1 VGSAVNTARIGAGDS
16 VAVVGCGGVGL
27 NVVQG
32 ARLAGADRVVA
43 VDLNPAKLD
52 VAREFRRH
60 RTVDAGY
67 VA

>member
-1 VGSAVNTARIGAGDS
+1 V
-16 VAVVGCGGVGL
+16 GVGL

-52 VAREFRRH
+52 VAREFRR
-60 RTVDAGY
+60 TEPLTPDM
-67 VA
+67 